1 MKGNAIVQQIRHG
14 KKSQTESAV
23 TSAIKAHVLRRL
35 SEEKKRLVAEHFA
48 DLDEG
53 CDCEDDDDLEEDC
66 DDEESLV
73 EGSRETYIV
82 QLKKRGVSWRKAEVK
97 ARQSKDDAGA
107 KKAAAHAE
115 YSEQMARLEQEL
127 LDLIAKNV
135 RGSVSQKDFTTQRDR
150 IHKDQKNAKDQ
161 WHKELGLHES
171 KLNESTYTVLKTI
184 TSHRGYGQFIMELP
198 EEPEGWIPRVKAIPS
213 PYAYSPTDAV
223 YIWKGKK
230 VITRETAHKKYQ
242 VFEIPAD
249 VHVYDNEHDAETH
262 HVNQK

>member
-53 CDCEDDDDLEEDC
+53 CSCEDDDDLEEDC
-66 DDEESLV
+66 DDEDD
-73 EGSRETYIV
+73 REIDEDHPP
-82 QLKKRGVSWRKAEVK
+82 RKP
-97 ARQSKDDAGA
+97 G
-107 KKAAAHAE
+107 
-115 YSEQMARLEQEL
+115 
-127 LDLIAKNV
+127 
-135 RGSVSQKDFTTQRDR
+135 
-150 IHKDQKNAKDQ
+150 
-161 WHKELGLHES
+161 W
-171 KLNESTYTVLKTI
+171 KLQESTYTVLKTI
-184 TSHRGYGQFIMELP
+184 NSHRGYGQFIMELP

-230 VITRETAHKKYQ
+230 VITRETSHKKYQ
-242 VFEIPAD
+242 VFEVPGD
-249 VHVYDNEHDAETH
+249 VHIYDNEHDAETH